1 MFFQR
6 VNSHLRLPKTSVF
19 VSVNRG
25 DVWLHNAS
33 AIYALKPS
41 NNLFFFL
48 DNFNK
53 NRIPPRSP
61 SSCLPRCL
69 TESDLIVGR
78 EMTRRRAWGMS
89 ALTNRIFRNVVA
101 APALALATA
110 AAAFSP
116 AVVAAQERPVAMQ
129 PVAANA
135 NVQAQPIAFSTFND
149 SNRSVRFVQAG
160 AAEASR
166 DKIAIVI
173 WGGNRELQ
181 QQAYNAALDLRD
193 QGIPL
198 AFIVGPSLDPANAQN
213 YAHIDIYAAGLPGG
227 GDGPSIIIGSE
238 RASELRPMLVGEA
251 QRTYA
256 IAFPTQVAA
265 LDIR

>member
-1 MFFQR
+1 
-6 VNSHLRLPKTSVF
+6 
-19 VSVNRG
+19 
-25 DVWLHNAS
+25 
-33 AIYALKPS
+33 
-41 NNLFFFL
+41 
-48 DNFNK
+48 
-53 NRIPPRSP
+53 
-61 SSCLPRCL
+61 
-69 TESDLIVGR
+69 
-78 EMTRRRAWGMS
+78 MS
-89 ALTNRIFRNVVA
+89 ALTNKIFRNVVA

-116 AVVAAQERPVAMQ
+116 AAVAAQERPVAAQ

-135 NVQAQPIAFSTFND
+135 NVQQVAFQTLDGS
-149 SNRSVRFVQAG
+149 SRSVRFVQAG

-166 DKIAIVI
+166 DKIAIVV

-213 YAHIDIYAAGLPGG
+213 YAHVEIYAAGRSALDSPG
-227 GDGPSIIIGSE
+227 IFGSA
-238 RASELRPMLVGEA
+238 RANEMRPMIVREA